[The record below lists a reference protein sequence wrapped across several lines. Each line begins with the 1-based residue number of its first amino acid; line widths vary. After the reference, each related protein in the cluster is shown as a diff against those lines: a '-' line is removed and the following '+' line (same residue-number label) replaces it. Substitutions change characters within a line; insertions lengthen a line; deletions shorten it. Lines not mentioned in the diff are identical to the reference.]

1 MGKVKVSVIVPVYN
15 VEDYLERCLNSLVRQ
30 TLEEIEIIV
39 INDGSPDNSQ
49 MIIDDFKKK
58 YPDKIISIVLENQG
72 VANARNIGIENA
84 TGEFIGFVDSDD
96 YVDETMFEN
105 MYQKAKY
112 EEAEIV
118 VSGFTKLYVAS
129 SLDFQ
134 LGDMELYGK
143 SLRENPQILVKGVPY
158 IWNKIFSRKLIVEHG
173 LKFEQYRI
181 FEDLLFT
188 YQCYLYANKIS
199 KCDRPYYYY
208 RARRVG
214 SATNHFSENFFDIF
228 PVMEEYI
235 KSCKKAGQYEQL
247 RECILYTA
255 LNHMIIRLET
265 KVLKEEL
272 PIKKKFLDCFFK
284 YLKNEVPE
292 YKNHKLYFEIYEDK
306 NPAQYFSK
314 RYWLKRFKEDIVEP
328 GKTTSRKERVIK
340 KIKKRYNSKKNI
352 VKNLLVSKSGNAAYE
367 YLSFVKEFPVN
378 DKIMLFDSQHGQDIN
393 GNVFYLLKE
402 IYFNDKY
409 QDFILYVGVEKER
422 EDEFKEKLHYYGMTD
437 IHYLLYESK
446 EYLKV
451 LATAKYLFSDTSMMT
466 YYIKREHQV
475 YLNTWHGTP
484 FKTLGRS
491 SHDEMHRIGNL
502 QRNFRIADYI
512 LYPSEYMKEH
522 MLKDFMLEDVSNNHI
537 MMCGY
542 PRNTIFFEDE
552 NKDIIESERLDGK
565 QVMAYLPTWRGS
577 LEDAEGED
585 EIVTYLR
592 ELDRSLED
600 DQICYVNLHPYLK
613 GSIDFSE
620 FKNLRTIPVK
630 YETYDFLNCCDTL
643 ITDYSSVF
651 FDFANSKKNIILF
664 AYDEEEY
671 FRDRGVYFGF
681 NELPFTKVTT
691 VSELMEAVKK
701 PKAYDDTEFLQ
712 KFCPYD
718 AKDVSQRICECVID
732 GNQENI
738 NIEAIPDN
746 NKKNI
751 LIFTGSMR
759 NNKIIDQLYN
769 QLYTADI
776 EQNNYFLSF
785 KSWKVRRNKRILR
798 LLPENI
804 RYIGQLGK
812 PSVSG
817 KESVMLEKFSS
828 RRNYYEAKEEKLNI
842 IIDDEK
848 KRLFQN
854 TKIDKIVYYG
864 AMDVLEMAVLGS
876 FHCEKILYIPF
887 IKVAN
892 APVSP
897 QIYDMY
903 DKILVANE
911 EIKGIISKVY
921 PSEKIKVVEN
931 RKEILE

>member
-1 MGKVKVSVIVPVYN
+1 MDKAKVSVIVPVYN

-30 TLEEIEIIV
+30 TLKEIEIIV
-39 INDGSPDNSQ
+39 VNDGSPDGSQ
-49 MIIDDFKKK
+49 EIVDRFKEK
-58 YPDKIISIVLENQG
+58 YPDKIVSIILENQG
-72 VANARNIGIENA
+72 VSNARNVGMEHA

-96 YVDETMFEN
+96 YVDETMYEK
-105 MYQKAKY
+105 MYEKAKK
-112 EEAEIV
+112 EDSQIV
-118 VSGFTKLYVAS
+118 ASGFTKLYVAS
-129 SLDFQ
+129 SMDFQ

-143 SLRENPQILVKGVPY
+143 SLRENPKILVSGVPY
-158 IWNKIFSRKLIVEHG
+158 IWNKIFSRELIIKHN
-173 LKFEQYRI
+173 LKFQKFRI

-188 YQCYLYANKIS
+188 YECFLYANRIS
-199 KCDRPYYYY
+199 KYDRPLYYY
-208 RARRVG
+208 RARRTG

-228 PVMEEYI
+228 KVMEKYI
-235 KSCKKAGQYEQL
+235 ESCKVVGQYEQL
-247 RECILYTA
+247 KECIVYTA

-272 PIKKKFLDCFFK
+272 PIKKKFLDCFFQ
-284 YLKNEVPE
+284 YLTKEVPD
-292 YKNHKLYFEIYEDK
+292 YKNHKLYFELYEDK
-306 NPAQYFSK
+306 DPKQYFNK
-314 RYWLKRFKEDIVEP
+314 RYWLKRFKEDIIEP
-328 GKTTSRKERVIK
+328 GKPKSKRERAIQ
-340 KIKKRYNSKKNI
+340 KINKRYQSKKNKI
-352 VKNLLVSKSGNAAYE
+352 QNILASKSGNAAYE
-367 YLSFVKEFPVN
+367 YLTFVKELPVD
-378 DKIMLFDSQHGQDIN
+378 DKIILFDSQHGQDMN
-393 GNVFYLLKE
+393 GNIFYLLKE
-402 IYFNDKY
+402 IYFNKEY
-409 QDFILYVGVEKER
+409 KDFVLYVGVEKER
-422 EDEFKEKLHYYGMTD
+422 KEEFKEKLEYYG
-437 IHYLLYESK
+437 IKEIYFVLYESK
-446 EYLKV
+446 EYLRI

-466 YYIKREHQV
+466 YFIKRKNQI

-522 MLKDFMLEDVSNNHI
+522 MLKDFMLEDVSDNHI
-537 MMCGY
+537 MMSGY
-542 PRNTIFFEDE
+542 PRNSIFFEE
-552 NKDIIESERLDGK
+552 KNQEIIESEGLDGK
-565 QVMAYLPTWRGS
+565 QVMAHLPTWRGS

-585 EIVTYLR
+585 EIVPYLR
-592 ELDRSLED
+592 ELDQSLEEN
-600 DQICYVNLHPYLK
+600 QICYVNLHPYLK
-613 GSIDFSE
+613 GTIDFSE

-651 FDFANSKKNIILF
+651 FDFANSKKNIVLF

-671 FRDRGVYFGF
+671 FRDRGVYFEF

-691 VSELMEAVKK
+691 VAELMEAVKK
-701 PKAYDDTEFLQ
+701 PKSYDDTAFLQ

-718 AKDVSQRICECVID
+718 AKDVSQKICQFLLKGVRGEMKL
-732 GNQENI
+732 EKM
-738 NIEAIPDN
+738 PDN
-746 NKKNI
+746 NKKNV

-759 NNKIIDQLYN
+759 NNIIIDQLYN
-769 QLYTADI
+769 QLYEADT
-776 EQNNYFLSF
+776 ENYNYFLSF

-812 PSVSG
+812 PSISE
-817 KESVMLEKFSS
+817 KENIMLEKFSS
-828 RRNYYEAKEEKLNI
+828 KRKYYELKKRKLKVI
-842 IIDDEK
+842 INDEK
-848 KRLFQN
+848 RRLFQD